1 MSRLSLS
8 EYLYWEAVLK
18 DEQEVVGVEV
28 VKVCDTCG
36 RLFQGLLDA
45 PRVCGGCEWDAM
57 PTARWIVCPVCQ
69 NGQLL
74 YDSQMETEMARC
86 EHCARLC
93 CLDCVGEARGYDLL
107 CDGCYEW
114 RTFE

>member
-74 YDSQMETEMARC
+74 YDSQMERDLARC
-86 EHCARLC
+86 DKCARLC
-93 CLDCVGEARGYDLL
+93 CLDCVAADLGYDVL

-114 RTFE
+114 NTFE